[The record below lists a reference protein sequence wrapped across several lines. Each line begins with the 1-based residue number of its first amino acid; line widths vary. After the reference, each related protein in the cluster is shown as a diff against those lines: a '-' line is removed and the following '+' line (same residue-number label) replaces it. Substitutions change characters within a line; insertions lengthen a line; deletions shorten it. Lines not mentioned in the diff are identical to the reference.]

1 MSRRTY
7 LTNMEEAVCV
17 KYIEL
22 GSQIE
27 AFRAAY
33 DPGDMN
39 ERQVHKRSGEVFQRV
54 HVKARIQELRDQVA
68 RESVVS
74 RSWVVAS
81 LVKVHDTAMEAGT
94 LNLAAANKA
103 LELMG
108 IELGMFVRQQSTTV
122 TVRNDPSQYTDAEL
136 EAIIRAGDRREGNA
150 AAPTGPSE
158 PGGVRQLH

>member
-39 ERQVHKRSGEVFQRV
+39 ERQVHKRSGEVFQRARTAT
-54 HVKARIQELRDQVA
+54 ARI
-68 RESVVS
+68 
-74 RSWVVAS
+74 RSPAQ
-81 LVKVHDTAMEAGT
+81 G
-94 LNLAAANKA
+94 
-103 LELMG
+103 
-108 IELGMFVRQQSTTV
+108 RP
-122 TVRNDPSQYTDAEL
+122 R
-136 EAIIRAGDRREGNA
+136 
-150 AAPTGPSE
+150 
-158 PGGVRQLH
+158 

>member
-39 ERQVHKRSGEVFQRV
+39 ERQVHKRSGEVFQRA

-74 RSWVVAS
+74 RSWVVAE
-81 LVKVHDTAMEAGT
+81 LVKVYDTAMGEDGR
-94 LNLAAANKA
+94 NLAAANKA

-108 IELGMFVRQQSTTV
+108 IELGMFVKRRLIGRLEHMTEEELLEFLGGE
-122 TVRNDPSQYTDAEL
+122 PSGDEL
-136 EAIIRAGDRREGNA
+136 KRAADTLSALARARPAGNA
-150 AAPTGPSE
+150 
-158 PGGVRQLH
+158 